1 MDALAE
7 SNRSLTA
14 PFGALVLML
23 MMCSYSKSPKSTENS
38 SSSLTRQL
46 KPPLPTGPINSQIIH
61 GLSLTQIAS
70 RNRSAERP
78 QILASEF
85 VYAMPLA
92 PRAILSISCVSSS
105 RRAAWLSSL
114 RRPTGLNKESR
125 RRDGKFHRDL
135 QEQSGRVNEREIGHR
150 LTSPVT

>member
-46 KPPLPTGPINSQIIH
+46 KPPLPTGPINSQLIH

-70 RNRSAERP
+70 RKRSARA
-78 QILASEF
+78 ASDFCFGIRVRHASCSTGDLVDFMRIEQSQSSMVIF
-85 VYAMPLA
+85 TSPSDWLEQRIA
-92 PRAILSISCVSSS
+92 PS
-105 RRAAWLSSL
+105 RRQI
-114 RRPTGLNKESR
+114 PSR
-125 RRDGKFHRDL
+125 FART
-135 QEQSGRVNEREIGHR
+135 ERARE
-150 LTSPVT
+150 